1 MSAVV
6 EQELN
11 AIIQKLFDHI
21 KDLYTHVR
29 QHELKLGELAQASG
43 PASGAAGSTHDPLA
57 PVPAD
62 RPVRV
67 AFFVQAAAENWNS
80 TASVW
85 RAFADDPRCDTKL
98 VLMPFVHPDYPAGR
112 TIATQFIEQS
122 IPFVRCEHYDVRRER
137 PDVAFFQN
145 PYDHTRPAPFHV
157 ANVLPLVRRIA
168 YVPYGLEIGG
178 GSNNLMLQ
186 FAKPLQQ
193 NAWRVFVRSERA
205 KRLYALHCPAGNAH
219 CVVTGHP
226 KLDAVLAT
234 RPEHV
239 DPELAAWAEGKR
251 VVLWNPHFSVCREN
265 NLWSTFMK
273 WKDVL
278 LRFFEERRDLALLA
292 RPHPMLFKHALNE
305 RMMTADEI
313 AAFRARIAASPN
325 IRLDERSDYRHAFAV
340 SSALL
345 SDGSSF
351 LLEYPA
357 TGKPL
362 LYLPNPGGVGLNE
375 DGEVVGSYYQAQNEP
390 ELLEFLNMVARGEDP
405 KREAR
410 MARYAEFMH
419 GIDGKVGERIRDH
432 VVEAAR
438 AGR

>member
-1 MSAVV
+1 MSAVA

-11 AIIQKLFDHI
+11 GIIQKLFDHI

-29 QHELKLGELAQASG
+29 QHELKLGELAQSASSAG
-43 PASGAAGSTHDPLA
+43 AGSAAADPLA
-57 PVPAD
+57 AVPAD

-67 AFFVQAAAENWNS
+67 AFFVQSAAENWNS

-85 RAFADDPRCDTKL
+85 RAFAADPRADTKV
-98 VLMPFVHPDYPAGR
+98 VLMPFLHPDYPAGR
-112 TIATQFIEQS
+112 SIATQFIEQG
-122 IPFVRCEHYDVRRER
+122 IPFVRCEHYDVKRER
-137 PDVAFFQN
+137 PDVVFFQN

-157 ANVLPLVRRIA
+157 ANVLPVVRRIA

-186 FAKPLQQ
+186 FAKPLQI

-205 KRLYALHCPAGNAH
+205 RRLYALHCPAGNAQ

-234 RPEHV
+234 RKEDV

-251 VVLWNPHFSVCREN
+251 VVLWNPHFSVCKN
-265 NLWSTFMK
+265 NDQWSTFMR

-292 RPHPMLFKHALNE
+292 RPHPHLFKHALNE
-305 RMMTADEI
+305 RMMTPDDI

-325 IRLDERSDYRHAFAV
+325 IRLDERSDYRHAFSV
-340 SSALL
+340 SSAML

-362 LYLPNPGGVGLNE
+362 LYFTNPGGVGLNE
-375 DGEVVGSYYQAQNEP
+375 DGEVVDSYYQATTEP
-390 ELLEFLNMVARGEDP
+390 ELVQFLNLVARAEDP
-405 KREAR
+405 RRDER
-410 MARYAEFMH
+410 LRRYAEFMH
-419 GIDGKVGERIRDH
+419 GVDGRVGERIKDH
-432 VVEAAR
+432 VIEAAR

>member
-1 MSAVV
+1 MSAEV
-6 EQELN
+6 EQDLN
-11 AIIQKLFDHI
+11 TIIQKLFDHI

-29 QHELKLGELAQASG
+29 QHETRLNELAQSAAAAGVS
-43 PASGAAGSTHDPLA
+43 AAGSHDPLA

-85 RAFADDPRCDTKL
+85 RAFAADPRCDTKL
-98 VLMPFVHPDYPAGR
+98 VLLPFVHPDYPAGR
-112 TIATQFIEQS
+112 TIATQFIAENV
-122 IPFVRCEHYDVRRER
+122 PFVRCEHYDVRRER
-137 PDVAFFQN
+137 PDVVFFQN

-186 FAKPLQQ
+186 FQKPLQQ

-234 RPEHV
+234 RPEDV
-239 DPELAAWAEGKR
+239 DPELRAWAEGKR
-251 VVLWNPHFSVCREN
+251 VVLWNPHFSVCRDN
-265 NLWSTFMK
+265 NLWSTFMR

-278 LRFFEERRDLALLA
+278 LRFFDERRDLALLA

-305 RMMTADEI
+305 RMMTSDEI
-313 AAFRARIAASPN
+313 AAFRARFASSPN
-325 IRLDERSDYRHAFAV
+325 MRLDERSDYRHAFSV
-340 SSALL
+340 SSAML

-362 LYLPNPGGVGLNE
+362 LYLVNPGGVGLNE
-375 DGEVVGSYYQAQNEP
+375 DGEVTDSYYRAESES
-390 ELLEFLNMVARGEDP
+390 ELVEFLNLVARGEDP
-405 KREAR
+405 QREAR
-410 MARYAEFMH
+410 MARYAQFMH
-419 GIDGKVGERIRDH
+419 GIDGRVGERIRDH

>member
-1 MSAVV
+1 MTAVV

-11 AIIQKLFDHI
+11 TIIQKLFDHI

-29 QHELKLGELAQASG
+29 QHEARLNDLAQGAAATNG
-43 PASGAAGSTHDPLA
+43 SGAAAPDGLA

-98 VLMPFVHPDYPAGR
+98 VLMPFLHPDYPAGR
-112 TIATQFIEQS
+112 TLATQFIEQK

-157 ANVLPLVRRIA
+157 ANVLPIVRRIA

-186 FAKPLQQ
+186 FGKTLQL

-234 RPEHV
+234 RPEDV
-239 DPELAAWAEGKR
+239 DPELRAWAEGKR
-251 VVLWNPHFSVCREN
+251 VVLWNPHFSLSRDDAH
-265 NLWSTFMK
+265 WSTFLK

-292 RPHPMLFKHALNE
+292 RPHPHLFKHALNE
-305 RMMTADEI
+305 RMLTADDI
-313 AAFRARIAASPN
+313 AAFRARFEASSN
-325 IRLDERSDYRHAFAV
+325 MRLDERSDYRHAFNV
-340 SSALL
+340 SSALI
-345 SDGSSF
+345 SDASSF

-362 LYLPNPGGVGLNE
+362 LFLPNKKGVGLNE
-375 DGEVVGSYYQAQNEP
+375 DGEVVDSYYKAESEA
-390 ELLEFLNMVARGEDP
+390 ELLQFLNMVARGEDP
-405 KREAR
+405 KRQER
-410 MARYAEFMH
+410 MTRYADFMH
-419 GIDGKVGERIRDH
+419 GVDGHVGERIRDY